1 MAPARRRNTMVL
13 LVQAAITVAYIAV
26 VGRAWSVSRRRTRAH
41 GALYALP
48 TADQA
53 PDSAVGWPPEGS
65 DFDGYVEDGLAAV
78 DAYLS
83 DSSAT

>member
-1 MAPARRRNTMVL
+1 MVL
-13 LVQAAITVAYIAV
+13 LLQAAITVAYLSV
-26 VGRAWSVSRRRTRAH
+26 VGRAWTVSRRRRALSAPLA
-41 GALYALP
+41 GAAQALP
-48 TADQA
+48 QADQA

-65 DFDGYVEDGLAAV
+65 EFHGYVEDGLAAV